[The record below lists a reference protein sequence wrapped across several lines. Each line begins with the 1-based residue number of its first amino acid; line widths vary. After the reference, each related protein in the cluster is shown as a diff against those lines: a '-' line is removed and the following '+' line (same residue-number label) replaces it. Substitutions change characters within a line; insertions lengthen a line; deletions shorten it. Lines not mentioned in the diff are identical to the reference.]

1 MKAEVRMVKGLSFVA
16 KSDSNH
22 WLAMDG
28 PPEFGGAAA
37 ASRPLELLLIGLA
50 GCTGMD
56 VVSILTKKRAPL
68 EAFRLEAEA
77 TRAAEHPKVFTD
89 IKLTYFL
96 RGEGLKDKDVAEA
109 IRLSRQKYCSASAM
123 LSKACKISFEYKI
136 E

>member
-22 WLAMDG
+22 WLAIDG
-28 PPEFGGAAA
+28 PPRFGGAAA
-37 ASRPLELLLIGLA
+37 ASRPMELLLIGLA

-77 TRAAEHPKVFTD
+77 TSAPEHPKVFTE
-89 IKLTYFL
+89 IKLTFFF
-96 RGEGLKDKDVAEA
+96 RGEGLKDKDVEEA
-109 IRLSRQKYCSASAM
+109 IMLSRQKYCAASVM
-123 LSKACKISFEYKI
+123 FSKTCNISYEYKI